1 MEKEELAS
9 QEEFNYLCTPFRRY
23 FLLLFVYIYNEGNE
37 SESEKIL
44 PMYITQ
50 KEIIDQI
57 SAKPFRI
64 VSEAADEIGFEAYV
78 IGGYVRDIFL
88 KRPSKDIDVVAVG
101 SGIELARAVAK
112 KLGRG
117 AHLSVFKNF
126 GTAQVKCG
134 DLELEFV
141 GARKE
146 SYTHD
151 SRKPVVEDGTLED
164 DQNRRDFTINALALC
179 LNKDRYGELI
189 DPFDGLTDM
198 DNLLIRTP
206 LDPDITFSDDPLR
219 MMRAIRF
226 ASQLGFFIDPETFDA
241 IERNKERIKIISG
254 ERIADELNK
263 IVLSPK
269 PSVGFDL
276 LDRCGLL
283 PLIFP
288 ELCALKGVET
298 KEGIG
303 HKDNFAHTL
312 MVLDRLSKTTD
323 NLWLRWAALLHDIAK
338 PVTKRFDKRLGW
350 TFHNHNF
357 IGEKMIPV
365 IFRKMKLPMNE
376 KMKYIQKLVCLHMR
390 PIALADEEVTDSA
403 IRRLL
408 FDAGDDIDDLMKLCE
423 ADITSKNP
431 EKVRR
436 FLHNFQIVRSKL
448 AEIEEKDRVRNF
460 QPPIT
465 GEEIMEIFNLTPSR
479 PVGVLKEAIKNAIL
493 DGEIPNEYEAARAF
507 MLKRAKKMKLDPK

>member
-1 MEKEELAS
+1 MYISKEELL
-9 QEEFNYLCTPFRRY
+9 EH
-23 FLLLFVYIYNEGNE
+23 
-37 SESEKIL
+37 
-44 PMYITQ
+44 
-50 KEIIDQI
+50 I
-57 SAKPFRI
+57 SSKPFQI
-64 VSEAADEIGFEAYV
+64 ASEAADELGLEAYV
-78 IGGYVRDIFL
+78 IGGYVRDIYL
-88 KRPSKDIDVVAVG
+88 NRPSKDIDIVAVG
-101 SGIELARAVAK
+101 SGIELAKLVAK

-134 DLELEFV
+134 ELELEFV

-146 SYTHD
+146 SYSHD
-151 SRKPVVEDGTLED
+151 SRKPIVEDGTLED

-179 LNKDRYGELI
+179 LNKARYGELV
-189 DPFDGLTDM
+189 DPFGGLDDLEELT
-198 DNLLIRTP
+198 IRTP

-226 ASQLGFFIDPETFDA
+226 ASQLGFFIDTETFDA
-241 IERNKERIKIISG
+241 IHRNRERIKIISR

-269 PSVGFDL
+269 PSLGFNL
-276 LDRCGLL
+276 LDKAGLL
-283 PLIFP
+283 ELIFP

-312 MVLDRLSKTTD
+312 MVLDRLSKTSD
-323 NLWLRWAALLHDIAK
+323 SLWLRWSALLHDIAK
-338 PVTKRFDKRLGW
+338 PATKRFDPRLGW

-357 IGEKMIPV
+357 IGEKMIPG
-365 IFRKMKLPMNE
+365 IFRRMKLPMNE
-376 KMKYIQKLVCLHMR
+376 KMKYVQKMVCLHMR
-390 PIALADEEVTDSA
+390 PIALSDDEVTDSA

-408 FDAGDDIDDLMKLCE
+408 FEAGDDIDDLMKLCE

-436 FLHNFQIVRSKL
+436 FLYNFQLVREKL
-448 AEIEEKDRVRNF
+448 AYIEEKDRVRNF
-460 QPPIT
+460 QPPVS
-465 GEEIMEIFNLTPSR
+465 GEEIMRVFNLPPSP
-479 PVGVLKEAIKNAIL
+479 PVGAIKEAIKNAIL
-493 DGEIPNEYEAARAF
+493 DGVIPNEYEAARTF
-507 MLKRAKKMKLDPK
+507 MLNKAAEMGLKPAGE